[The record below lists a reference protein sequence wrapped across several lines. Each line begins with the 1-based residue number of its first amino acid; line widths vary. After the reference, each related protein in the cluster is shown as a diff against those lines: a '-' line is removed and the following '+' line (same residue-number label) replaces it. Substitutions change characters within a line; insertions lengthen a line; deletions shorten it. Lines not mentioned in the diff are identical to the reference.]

1 MLELII
7 VVLGVIL
14 DRVTKVWAVTLKG
27 QAGITII
34 NGFFGFEYLEN
45 RGAAFGI
52 FQEKKIFLVGFTSI
66 VLIAL
71 IVFLIK
77 ERKNS
82 RLMSVS
88 LSLIISGAI
97 GNLYD
102 RVFSG
107 YVTDFILVHYKDIY
121 YFPTFN
127 VADILVVVGTGLLMI
142 LLIKEM
148 IEEKKGLDEKN
159 V

>member
-7 VVLGVIL
+7 IVLGLIL
-14 DRVTKVWAVTLKG
+14 DRLTKIWAVTLKG
-27 QAGITII
+27 ESVIKII
-34 NGFFGFEYLEN
+34 NGFFDFEYLEN

-52 FQEKKIFLVGFTSI
+52 LQDNKIFLVGFTSI
-66 VLIAL
+66 ILIGL

-82 RLMSVS
+82 KLMGIS
-88 LSLIISGAI
+88 LALIISGAI

-102 RVFSG
+102 RIFSG
-107 YVTDFILVHYKDIY
+107 YVTDFILVHYKDVY
-121 YFPTFN
+121 YYPTFN
-127 VADILVVVGTGLLMI
+127 IADILVVVGTGLLMI

-148 IEEKKGLDEKN
+148 KEEKKGLDEKN